1 MLTSGLRPL
10 HTETKIVACI
20 FPFFSYSSSFA
31 IKMHA
36 RDAKTQKIEP
46 YQKKFFWTKV

>member
-20 FPFFSYSSSFA
+20 FPFFHIPHPLLSKCMLRMRKRRKA
-31 IKMHA
+31 NLI
-36 RDAKTQKIEP
+36 QI
-46 YQKKFFWTKV
+46 FFFD